1 MYIACPECDT
11 KFVVTP
17 EQIGKHG
24 RKVKCSK
31 CAHIW
36 HQKLED
42 NIRIEPVLTVPE
54 AVIPL
59 GNGINLPALLPI
71 KIPPY
76 LFVMP
81 VLMIGLIIF
90 MLAMLFPNKL
100 GADSLLNSNEVSI
113 KSMQIVNEKDIDK
126 ITVNYKVHNASLKDV
141 KMPLVKIRLF
151 DKNNRVLKSRID
163 DRTNIDMSP
172 DQLIQVK
179 IEFVPA
185 PPSVDSI
192 DIMIGNK
199 VDFLLR

>member
-31 CAHIW
+31 CSHIW
-36 HQKLED
+36 HQRLED
-42 NIRIEPVLTVPE
+42 NVRIEPTLTMPE
-54 AVIPL
+54 AATPL
-59 GNGINLPALLPI
+59 GNGVNLPALLPV

-81 VLMIGLIIF
+81 VLMIGLIVF
-90 MLAMLFPNKL
+90 MLTMLFPNKL
-100 GADSLLNSNEVSI
+100 GVDSLLNSDEVSI
-113 KSMQIVNEKDIDK
+113 KDMQIVNQKDIDK
-126 ITVNYKVHNASLKDV
+126 ITVNYKVHNSSLKDV
-141 KMPLVKIRLF
+141 KMPLVRIRLF
-151 DKNNRVLKSRID
+151 DKNNRVLKSLID
-163 DRTNIDMSP
+163 DHTNIDMSP
-172 DQLIQVK
+172 DQYIQVK
-179 IEFVPA
+179 TEFVPA

-199 VDFLLR
+199 IDFILR